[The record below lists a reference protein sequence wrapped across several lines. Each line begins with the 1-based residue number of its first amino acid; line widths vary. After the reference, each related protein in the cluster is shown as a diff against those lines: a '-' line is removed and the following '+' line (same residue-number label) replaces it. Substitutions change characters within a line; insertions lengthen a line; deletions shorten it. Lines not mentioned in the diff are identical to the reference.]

1 MRRKFIRQLRK
12 NLREVLKEFDEG
24 IKVTGKWD
32 VLEVETS
39 NDESIIT
46 KQITERLTCTPG
58 IASIL
63 KVDRHP
69 LCEMEEIFQLTLK
82 AYGEFIIG
90 KTFAVR
96 CKRSG
101 KHQFRS
107 VDVEQYVGR
116 GLKKHLKTA
125 GVKLKKPDVTVALE
139 IKDECLYIIRE
150 RVKGLG
156 GYPLGCQD
164 AVLSLISGGFD
175 SSVSSFLSIKRGLQT
190 HYCFFNLGGKA
201 HELAVKEVALFLWMK
216 YHSSHR
222 VKFVSV
228 PFEGVVEEI
237 LDQVED
243 SQMGVVLKRMML
255 RAGELIADDLSIKAL
270 VTGESV
276 AQVSSQ
282 TLSNLAVIDTAIDSL
297 VLRPL
302 CTVNKQDIID
312 ISRDIGTEDFSKNIP
327 EYCAV
332 ISKKPKTKANIE
344 KVKSEESRFN
354 FDVLESAV
362 ESAHFQ
368 LITEVIDDFN
378 DAAIEVDVKNTISNG
393 SVVIDIRHPSELE
406 ISPLNISDGAEV
418 LHVPFYQ
425 LRTRF
430 TELDR
435 DTQYMLYCDKG
446 MMSRLHAADLFD
458 EGYTNVV
465 VLELKAGV

>member
-1 MRRKFIRQLRK
+1 
-12 NLREVLKEFDEG
+12 
-24 IKVTGKWD
+24 
-32 VLEVETS
+32 
-39 NDESIIT
+39 
-46 KQITERLTCTPG
+46 
-58 IASIL
+58 
-63 KVDRHP
+63 
-69 LCEMEEIFQLTLK
+69 
-82 AYGEFIIG
+82 
-90 KTFAVR
+90 
-96 CKRSG
+96 
-101 KHQFRS
+101 
-107 VDVEQYVGR
+107 
-116 GLKKHLKTA
+116 
-125 GVKLKKPDVTVALE
+125 
-139 IKDECLYIIRE
+139 
-150 RVKGLG
+150 
-156 GYPLGCQD
+156 
-164 AVLSLISGGFD
+164 
-175 SSVSSFLSIKRGLQT
+175 
-190 HYCFFNLGGKA
+190 
-201 HELAVKEVALFLWMK
+201 
-216 YHSSHR
+216 
-222 VKFVSV
+222 
-228 PFEGVVEEI
+228 
-237 LDQVED
+237 
-243 SQMGVVLKRMML
+243 MGVVLKRMML

-344 KVKSEESRFN
+344 KVKREESRFN

-368 LITEVIDDFN
+368 LITEVIGDFN